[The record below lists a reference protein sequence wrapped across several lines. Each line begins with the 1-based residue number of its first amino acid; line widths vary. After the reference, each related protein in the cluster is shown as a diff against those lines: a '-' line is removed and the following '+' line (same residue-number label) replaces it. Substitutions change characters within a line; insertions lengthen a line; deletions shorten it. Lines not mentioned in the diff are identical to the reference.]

1 MNIVAELNR
10 RGVVRAAAMY
20 VAIAW
25 GGTEIIV
32 FLLDALQGEHVS
44 QPARKYLAILFIAG
58 FPVAMYL
65 SWTRDLGKRSRR
77 FVAAG
82 AMAVVLVALLTW
94 ISPDRTP
101 TKAPALSQLADVDPR
116 SIAVLPF
123 VNMSS
128 DEDNTYFSHGISEEL
143 LNVLARIPGLKVSSR
158 TSSFH
163 FAGQDVPIG
172 EIAARLAVRHVLE
185 GSVRR
190 SGDTVR
196 ITAQL
201 IDAETDTHLWSQTYD
216 RELLDTFEV
225 QGEIAARIANE
236 LQLNLAR
243 GALTRRPTDNAQA
256 YDKYLRGWHFLRQGW
271 AEDDYLRARDHLV
284 ESIELDP
291 DFAKAHALLSIIY
304 VSLGNF
310 RYAPPTETFPL
321 AYESATT
328 ALELDDSLPD
338 AHAAM
343 GWVRLSY
350 HFDWRGAERHFR
362 QALALASSSFVSYNG
377 LSFALQAGNKL
388 DEALAASQQAFE
400 LDPLTIWT
408 RSALADVYYKR
419 REYAAALD
427 QALAL
432 LEMQPEDPL
441 TLIWI
446 GNIYAFMSADAEAL
460 EFAERADALAADDPN
475 LIAYLAGLYAR
486 LNRSTESRQ
495 LLEHAIAG
503 RDTSLVSSGF
513 IALAYAHLGEHDSAI
528 DWLYRAVQERDSAL
542 FNLGYPDFDA
552 LRDEPRFVALCD
564 ELQMPCA
571 ETWGGG
577 SGTP

>member
-25 GGTEIIV
+25 GGTEILV
-32 FLLDALQGEHVS
+32 FLLDALQGEQVS

-82 AMAVVLVALLTW
+82 AMAAVLIAALIW
-94 ISPDRTP
+94 ISPDHGSTGGP
-101 TKAPALSQLADVDPR
+101 TLADVDPQ

-128 DEDNTYFSHGISEEL
+128 DEDNTYFSHGLSEEL

-185 GSVRR
+185 GSVRK

-201 IDAETDTHLWSQTYD
+201 IDAQTDAHLWSQTYD
-216 RELLDTFEV
+216 RKVLDTFEV
-225 QGEIAARIANE
+225 QDEIAARIASE
-236 LQLNLAR
+236 LKLNLTEAVHAR
-243 GALTRRPTDNAQA
+243 QPTSNAQA

-271 AEDDYLRARDHLV
+271 GEDDYLKARDHLV
-284 ESIELDP
+284 DAIALDP
-291 DFAKAHALLSIIY
+291 GFAEAHALLSIVY
-304 VSLGNF
+304 VSLANF
-310 RYAPPTETFPL
+310 RYAPPAETFPL
-321 AYESATT
+321 AHDSAST
-328 ALELDDSLPD
+328 ALALDDSLPD

-343 GWVRLSY
+343 GWVQLSY
-350 HFDWRGAERHFR
+350 HFDWREAERHFR
-362 QALALASSSFVSYNG
+362 RAIALAPNSFVSFNG
-377 LSFALQAGNKL
+377 LSFALQAGGRL
-388 DEALAASQQAFE
+388 DEALDVSRQAFE

-419 REYAAALD
+419 REYGAALD
-427 QALAL
+427 QLLAL
-432 LEMQPEDPL
+432 LEIQPDDPL
-441 TLIWI
+441 TLAWA
-446 GNIYAFMSADAEAL
+446 GFLYAATGDEARAL
-460 EFAERADALAADDPN
+460 EVRERAMRFVGQDPN
-475 LIAYLAGLYAR
+475 LRLYVSALHAVLGQEAAAR
-486 LNRSTESRQ
+486 E
-495 LLEHAIAG
+495 LLDSAIAE
-503 RDTSLVSSGF
+503 RDTGFVSPGS
-513 IALAYAHLGEHDSAI
+513 IALVYTQLGEYDTAI
-528 DWLYRAVQERDSAL
+528 DWLGRAVQEYDSYI

-552 LRDEPRFVALCD
+552 LRGEPRFIALCK
-564 ELQMPCA
+564 ELRMPCGD
-571 ETWGGG
+571 TWGGG
-577 SGTP
+577 